1 MAVLTIKTAI
11 CLNTMK
17 FIYEIA
23 DVRIL
28 CTLPF
33 EIIIRED
40 SENFITPDDGLP
52 CELSFDF
59 TAVDSI
65 EMPQEHARAVNTLV
79 CGNKSYFCLSPDSP
93 PYACVTWDFDSHRI
107 SCEYLEEFEYELR
120 YSHRLSDFLQLEIF
134 LAAYDGILLHSSFI
148 SANGKGILFSAPSGT
163 GKSTQADLWVK
174 YENADILNGDRAAIR
189 RIDGK
194 WYAFGLPYA
203 GSSKIFRNESVPLAA
218 IVILR
223 QAKENRIRRL
233 APSEAWKALYSETT
247 AHIWDKAFI
256 SRTLTLLE
264 ALASQVPVY
273 MLECLPDKGAVDLAR
288 DTIFKEDKA

>member
-1 MAVLTIKTAI
+1 MAVLIIKTAI

-23 DVRIL
+23 GVRIL

-33 EIIIRED
+33 DIIIQKD
-40 SENFITPDDGLP
+40 SENFIFPDDGLP
-52 CELSFDF
+52 CELNFDF
-59 TAVDSI
+59 ITVDSI
-65 EMPQEHARAVNTLV
+65 EMPQKYARAVNTLV

-93 PYACVTWDFDSHRI
+93 PYACVTWDIDACHI
-107 SCEYLEEFEYELR
+107 TCEYLAAFEDELR
-120 YSHRLSDFLQLEIF
+120 YSYKLSDFLQLETL

-189 RIDGK
+189 RINGT
-194 WYAFGLPYA
+194 WSAFGLPYA
-203 GSSKIFRNESVPLAA
+203 GSSFIFRNESAPLAA

-223 QAKENRIRRL
+223 QAKENKIRRL
-233 APSEAWKALYSETT
+233 MPSEAWKALYSETT
-247 AHIWDKAFI
+247 AHIWDRDFI
-256 SRTLTLLE
+256 SRTLSLLE
-264 ALASQVPVY
+264 SLASEVPVY
-273 MLECLPDKGAVDLAR
+273 MLECLPDKGAVDITH
-288 DTIFKEDKA
+288 DTIFKEGKA

>member
-1 MAVLTIKTAI
+1 MAVLIIKAAI

-23 DVRIL
+23 GVRIL

-40 SENFITPDDGLP
+40 SENFIKADDGLP
-52 CELSFDF
+52 CELHFDF
-59 TAVDSI
+59 HTVEAI
-65 EMPQEHARAVNTLV
+65 EMPQKYDRAVNTLV

-93 PYACVTWDFDSHRI
+93 PYACVTWDIASRQI
-107 SCEYLEEFEYELR
+107 VCEYLAAYADELR
-120 YSHRLSDFLQLEIF
+120 YSYKISDFLQLETL

-163 GKSTQADLWVK
+163 GKSTQADLWAE

-189 RIDGK
+189 RIDGS
-194 WYAFGLPYA
+194 WSAYGLPYA
-203 GSSKIFRNESVPLAA
+203 GSSRIFRNESVPLAA

-223 QAKENRIRRL
+223 QAKENKIRRL
-233 APSEAWKALYSETT
+233 RPSEAWKALYSETT
-247 AHIWDKAFI
+247 AHIWDRDFI
-256 SRTLTLLE
+256 SRTLSLLE
-264 ALASQVPVY
+264 SLASEVPVY
-273 MLECLPDKGAVDLAR
+273 LLECLPDKGAVDLAR